1 MNVKRPATGPDCL
14 QCLGEAQA
22 FGGNPPHWAEAMA
35 VRPPGDLAFLDR
47 ATLVSRRCAAGLAA
61 DADAPLLA
69 AATAVAADPA
79 LAQLAWYLHWRVF
92 IVPEQGIP
100 WGAPTLEP
108 RLGALAGAF
117 YLLLSLEFPVR
128 LAALHRQRG
137 YPPGVSAE
145 TSQQIAS
152 YDGNHRRGR
161 GCPGMYE
168 SQFPWLA
175 TYFTDPYVR
184 LGRFEFQLHGYGGGV
199 TAWRR
204 PRDGAVLALA
214 EDGTRVDAE
223 GLRLRHDAPP
233 AEGWTTHLAEDQA
246 AVTGN
251 PVAPGGQI
259 LQSTVRLDRREWVS
273 CLRQGDIVLD
283 LHIPAGGGM
292 DWDSCVDSFRRAF
305 EFFAQHHPAQAFA
318 AVVVSTWFMDPR
330 LAELLPATANPLRLQ
345 RATYLYP
352 THPEPGGL
360 WFVFLRPMATADPA
374 TLPRDTSL
382 RRALAAFLDT
392 GRKWHGGGMFLLRE
406 DMREPG
412 DGLYRRKFPAL
423 CRELGLVP
431 P

>member
-1 MNVKRPATGPDCL
+1 MKMKHLANGPDCM

-35 VRPPGDLAFLDR
+35 ARPSGDLAFLDR

-69 AATAVAADPA
+69 AATVAVADPA

-92 IVPEQGIP
+92 VAPEKGIP

-108 RLGALAGAF
+108 RLGPLAGAF
-117 YLLLSLEFPVR
+117 YLLLSLEFPAC

-137 YPPGVSAE
+137 YPPEAATE

-199 TAWRR
+199 SAWRR
-204 PRDGAVLALA
+204 TWDGAVLALA
-214 EDGTRVDAE
+214 EEGTRVDAE

-233 AEGWTTHLAEDQA
+233 AEGWTAHLAEEQT

-251 PVAPGGQI
+251 PIVPTGQI
-259 LQSTVRLDRREWVS
+259 MQGTVRLDRREWRS

-292 DWDSCVDSFRRAF
+292 DWDSCVDSFRRALD
-305 EFFAQHHPAQAFA
+305 FFSRYHPDKAFA

-345 RATYLYP
+345 RATYLHP

-360 WFVFLRPMATADPA
+360 WFVFLRPMAAPDPA

-382 RRALAAFLDT
+382 RRALAAFLDS
-392 GRKWHGGGMFLLRE
+392 GRTWHGGGMFLLRE
-406 DMREPG
+406 DMCEPC
-412 DGLYRRKFPAL
+412 DGRYRQGFPDL